1 MNSTN
6 NFSVKVLLP
15 RDIIM
20 YIESTFLGLN
30 ECVRLQQVER
40 FWRKNIDIVL
50 KSVKLQTYK
59 HGKPIHE
66 MGKNMA
72 ANV

>member
-1 MNSTN
+1 MSSTN
-6 NFSVKVLLP
+6 NLSVKVLLP

-40 FWRKNIDIVL
+40 FWRKNINLVI
-50 KSVKLQTYK
+50 KSVKLLTCKQ
-59 HGKPIHE
+59 GKPVFE
-66 MGKNMA
+66 MG
-72 ANV
+72 